1 MNNNNIEKTINEI
14 RSIEGTVNI
23 KVLSNPYNP
32 NVLKL
37 SRVFEEQG
45 AVAIGS
51 DDVVLGAEQAAT
63 FENLTD
69 EEEQEIIDYVLAI
82 GGKHEKGRFW

>member
-1 MNNNNIEKTINEI
+1 MNNNIEKTINEI
-14 RSIEGTVNI
+14 KGGEGTVNI

-37 SRVFEEQG
+37 SRVFEEPD
-45 AVAIGS
+45 AISIDGG
-51 DDVVLGAEQAAT
+51 DVVLGAEQAAT

-69 EEEQEIIDYVLAI
+69 SEEQEIIDYVLSI
-82 GGKHEKGRFW
+82 GGEHEKGRFW

>member
-1 MNNNNIEKTINEI
+1 MNNNIEKTINEI
-14 RSIEGTVNI
+14 KGIEGTVSI

-37 SRVFEEQG
+37 SRVFEESG
-45 AVAIGS
+45 AIS
-51 DDVVLGAEQAAT
+51 INDDVVLGAEQAAT

-69 EEEQEIIDYVLAI
+69 SEEQEIIDYVLAI
-82 GGKHEKGRFW
+82 GGEHEEGRFW

>member
-1 MNNNNIEKTINEI
+1 MDNNIEKTINEI
-14 RSIEGTVNI
+14 KGIAGTVNI

-45 AVAIGS
+45 AIS
-51 DDVVLGAEQAAT
+51 INDDVVLGAEQAAT

-82 GGKHEKGRFW
+82 GGEHEKGRFW